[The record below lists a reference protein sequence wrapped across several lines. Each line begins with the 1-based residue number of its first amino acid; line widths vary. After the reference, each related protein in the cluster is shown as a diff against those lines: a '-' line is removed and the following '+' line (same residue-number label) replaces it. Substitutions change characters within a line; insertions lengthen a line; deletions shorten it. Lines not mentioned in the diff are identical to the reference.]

1 MSNTELHTCMVEL
14 CGRYLPSV
22 PAEGVNAPARPHVPD
37 LAVVVKGAR
46 DDQVP
51 FAHWYMTARTPG
63 LMQCVYACVS
73 VSSRPKPRCLGQRS
87 P

>member
-1 MSNTELHTCMVEL
+1 MSVSVSVCGCVCVCACVCACVSNTELHTCMVEL

-51 FAHWYMTARTPG
+51 FAHGT
-63 LMQCVYACVS
+63 
-73 VSSRPKPRCLGQRS
+73 
-87 P
+87 